1 MIIIKLIMTK
11 VILIIIIATTILK
24 VLLIARE
31 AANVSTVA
39 IINCQRWFQKPCHIG
54 DGDLRNNT

>member
-1 MIIIKLIMTK
+1 MTK

-39 IINCQRWFQKPCHIG
+39 IINCQRWFQKPCHIA